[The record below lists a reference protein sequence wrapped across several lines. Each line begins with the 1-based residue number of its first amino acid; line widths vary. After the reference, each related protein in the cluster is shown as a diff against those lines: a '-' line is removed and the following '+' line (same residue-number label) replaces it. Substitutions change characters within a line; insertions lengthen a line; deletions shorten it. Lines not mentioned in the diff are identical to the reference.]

1 MTVHF
6 VHLLDELQRRSLR
19 MASAVEDMVQE
30 ACDAVARVDHDLA
43 RRIIARDADIDS
55 EEVAVEGEALRLMTL
70 FQPMGADMRQL
81 CAILKIN
88 NDLERVADCAVNM
101 AERAR
106 HLDADVLAEARNEL
120 IAIFPAMRRMLH
132 EAVRAYAGN
141 DEPLADRVRAEDEV
155 IDTFYGDFIRNIAAL
170 AHQTPEQMNALL
182 DYLSI
187 AKNLERI
194 ADHASNIAEDVI
206 FLSTGRIVRHQDK

>member
-30 ACDAVARVDHDLA
+30 ACEAVAHTNHELA
-43 RRIIARDADIDS
+43 RRIIARDTDIDA

-81 CAILKIN
+81 CAILKVN
-88 NDLERVADCAVNM
+88 NDLERIADCAVNM

-106 HLDADVLAEARNEL
+106 HLDADAPADVRNEL
-120 IAIFPAMRRMLH
+120 TAIFPAVRRMLH

-141 DEPLADRVRAEDEV
+141 DQTLAERVLTEDEV
-155 IDTFYGDFIRNIAAL
+155 IDTFYGEFIRNIAAL
-170 AHQTPEQMNALL
+170 AHQSPERMHALL

-194 ADHASNIAEDVI
+194 ADHASNVAEDVI
-206 FLSTGRIVRHQDK
+206 YLTTGQIVRHQGK

>member
-43 RRIIARDADIDS
+43 RRIIARDADIDA
-55 EEVAVEGEALRLMTL
+55 EEVAVESEALRLMTL

-101 AERAR
+101 AERTR
-106 HLDADVLAEARNEL
+106 HLDADVLADARNEL
-120 IAIFPAMRRMLH
+120 TAIFPAMRRMLH

-141 DEPLADRVRAEDEV
+141 DNTLADRVRAEDEV

-170 AHQTPEQMNALL
+170 AHQAPERMNTLL

>member
-30 ACDAVARVDHDLA
+30 ACHAVAHTDQELA
-43 RRIIARDADIDS
+43 RRIIQRDRDIDA
-55 EEVAVEGEALRLMTL
+55 EEVAVEAEALRLMTL

-81 CAILKIN
+81 CTILKVN

-101 AERAR
+101 AERTR
-106 HLDADVLAEARNEL
+106 HLDSHLQVAARSDL
-120 IAIFPAMRRMLH
+120 TKIFPAIRKMIH
-132 EAVRAYAGN
+132 EAVRAYAN
-141 DEPLADRVRAEDEV
+141 SDRELAERVRAEDEV
-155 IDTFYGDFIRNIAAL
+155 VDTFYGEFIRQIVAW
-170 AHQTPEQMNALL
+170 AHETPAEMETLL
-182 DYLSI
+182 DFLSI

-194 ADHASNIAEDVI
+194 ADHASNIAEDVVY
-206 FLSTGRIVRHQDK
+206 FTTGRIVRHQGG